1 MVLHHMIVI
10 IIIINITH
18 THTHTHT
25 EYVLHMSKED
35 ALAWLDKEPL
45 SAAGCYASVD
55 VFEMQQHWSNIAA

>member
-1 MVLHHMIVI
+1 MDRYIDRYTHTHTHI
-10 IIIINITH
+10 H

>member
-1 MVLHHMIVI
+1 
-10 IIIINITH
+10 
-18 THTHTHT
+18 
-25 EYVLHMSKED
+25 MSKED